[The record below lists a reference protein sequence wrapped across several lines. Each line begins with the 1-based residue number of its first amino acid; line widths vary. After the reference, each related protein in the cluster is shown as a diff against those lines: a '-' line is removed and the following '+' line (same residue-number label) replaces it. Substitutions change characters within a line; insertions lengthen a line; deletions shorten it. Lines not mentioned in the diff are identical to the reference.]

1 MRNCLYIAMEGSP
14 HHLDDQFK
22 ALASPVRRR
31 LLRLVRDEERSV
43 NQLAQSLGASQPATS
58 QHLAVLRD
66 AGLVSVRSHGRSRL
80 YRADHVQ
87 LEAASRF
94 FDDYWSNALD
104 RLAEAA
110 ESAAARR
117 RSAS

>member
-1 MRNCLYIAMEGSP
+1 MEGSP

-22 ALASPVRRR
+22 ALAIPVRRR

-43 NQLAQSLGASQPATS
+43 NQLAQSVGASQPATS
-58 QHLAVLRD
+58 QHLAVLRE

-87 LEAASRF
+87 LEVARRF

-117 RSAS
+117 GAAS